1 MNITGIGEFLRKSR
15 KARRLTQGDVAD
27 QLGVTAQAVS
37 KWERGENL
45 PDVAFFP
52 DISKILAVGVD
63 EILGAGME
71 QENLGNINGTGN
83 KFQNLVSNNLFEEV
97 INEISKVRAF
107 GDLDLDLDFFVYL
120 SGQQKS
126 RLIQEILTKH
136 DYHPALDD
144 MLPYCNTVQRNTI
157 ITHILDSED
166 YALLEQMSAYMSN
179 EAKADALDRL
189 LTQGR
194 YDIIEDNMPAFNR
207 KHRDIIVDYI
217 GENPPEQEIIEN
229 FIPFFDKNQR
239 ERLRESLSDTLKE
252 EEE

>member
-1 MNITGIGEFLRKSR
+1 MNITGIGDFLRKSR
-15 KARRLTQGDVAD
+15 KARGLTQGDVAD
-27 QLGVTAQAVS
+27 QLGVSAQAVS

-52 DISKILAVGVD
+52 DISKILSVGVD

-71 QENLGNINGTGN
+71 QENAGSISETGN
-83 KFQNLVSNNLFEEV
+83 KFQNLVNNNLFEDVLTE
-97 INEISKVRAF
+97 INKARAF
-107 GDLDLDLDFFVYL
+107 SDLGLDLDFFVYL
-120 SGQQKS
+120 TGQQKT

-144 MLPYCNTVQRNTI
+144 MLPYCNTAQRNII
-157 ITHILDSED
+157 ITHILDSRD
-166 YALLEQMSAYMSN
+166 YTLLEQLSAYMSN
-179 EAKADALDRL
+179 ETKADALDRL

-217 GENPPEQEIIEN
+217 GENPPDEEIIEN

-239 ERLRESLSDTLKE
+239 ERLRESLSDILE